1 MFSEGENH
9 VITISNNG
17 NPLHKQISHKDVFTY
32 NKSSKNGGSH
42 FGIGGYEI
50 KKLMNEFGGDAE
62 ILSDS
67 QSEFPV
73 TYKLVFNKTNIIAS
87 FS

>member
-1 MFSEGENH
+1 
-9 VITISNNG
+9 
-17 NPLHKQISHKDVFTY
+17 
-32 NKSSKNGGSH
+32 
-42 FGIGGYEI
+42 
-50 KKLMNEFGGDAE
+50 MNEFGGDAE

-87 FS
+87 FSL